1 MHANHFSDY
10 LTPNQR
16 MDNSVFLKIDDS
28 SRHIDLALVTKR
40 LKRFNVKR
48 ILLYGTISDIEMFL
62 QQGKS
67 DLAHL
72 HGFEF
77 SVIFKPDLYTFL
89 KENISKIENFLLKRL
104 FCNVAYFK
112 RHLLLSQDV
121 FHFFD
126 SQPEVL
132 TVRAQSDPVVIDLP
146 HAEDVDSL
154 FLLANS
160 NKGNI
165 YEEVTEVTRHFNPL
179 TGKLSLPLKRGKTYR
194 LIVLRKY
201 YFDQETDISHAFNY
215 YDATPFAALQKW
227 FKKRLLRLPV
237 PVNGVVYHLEE
248 MFDVTQKINGVYYS
262 ANLEK
267 VLHGIKKTIAFYY
280 ANNPNGSINNIF
292 LSIVLKRYFNSMLRP
307 RFNIISPSVRY
318 VVAPDSSLTRI
329 MDVDHQ
335 FLIELDMER
344 FEPHTPYYW
353 KAVATLKRAQSQL
366 FAENQQKLPVI
377 AHCLMQSHFS
387 IPEQKVHIDLL
398 HQAGASQI
406 WWKDKAD
413 NTVISEANG
422 QFILKKLGY
431 ANHLSTFLAQGLPVS
446 EVLILYPSL
455 DQNQQG
461 FLDVLKELYH
471 AGINFEL
478 IDYDLF
484 NSNHLCKIEGDK
496 LVFNQK
502 SYRLLL
508 LPAIQVIPILTMD
521 KLLRFFNEGGHIAAI
536 QKIPV
541 KVELRERQRRFEALR
556 KKLWLVEPDMT
567 SITFIK
573 SAAGGKSYFIPKLS
587 LLKDFIQPYLYNQ
600 PVFAQAN
607 TPFLVHIRET
617 HNAFLAFVSNISK
630 DTELSVELL
639 ARGKWQ
645 PSEWN
650 AQKNIREAI
659 HFWHFEGGKLRVP
672 LHLFPLESRLI
683 VLEKNS
689 GSEPWH
695 VSACPAGHCHIEAP
709 EPEAFIVYL
718 HHERPA
724 TIPLNLTRH
733 EEMIKIPLQISE
745 TLRPIF
751 ITPDHWVLKAGN
763 KKQILHL
770 DDLRKV
776 IIEPE
781 TTILLQKTFVL
792 GKFQPNFAYFLDLG
806 LAPHPCKIHI
816 NGQSA
821 GLLWFHPFRTDIS
834 KFLRT
839 GENTL
844 EIEFIGPVGTK
855 APFVPSAG
863 YVFHTPIK
871 IVPYQKFYIR
881 AEDYSER
888 SRQIT
893 Q

>member
-1 MHANHFSDY
+1 MHANHFSDF

-16 MDNSVFLKIDDS
+16 VDNSVFLKIDDS
-28 SRHIDLALVTKR
+28 SQHIDLTRLTKR
-40 LKRFNVKR
+40 LKRFNVKKV
-48 ILLYGTISDIEMFL
+48 LLYGTLSDIEMFL

-67 DLAHL
+67 DPTQLQN
-72 HGFEF
+72 FEF
-77 SVIFKPDLYTFL
+77 SVIFKPDLYSFL

-104 FCNVAYFK
+104 FCNAAYFK

-126 SQPEVL
+126 TKPEVL
-132 TVRAQSDPVVIDLP
+132 TFYAQSDPVVIELP

-154 FLLANS
+154 FLLANG

-165 YEEVTEVTRHFNPL
+165 YEEVTEVTEHFNPI
-179 TGKLSLPLKRGKTYR
+179 TAKLSLSLKRGKEYR

-237 PVNGVVYHLEE
+237 PINSVVYHLEE

-353 KAVATLKRAQSQL
+353 KTVATLKRAQSQL
-366 FAENQQKLPVI
+366 FAENQQNLPVI

-406 WWKDKAD
+406 WWRDKAD
-413 NTVISEANG
+413 NTVISEANS
-422 QFILKKLGY
+422 QFIQKKLGY

-461 FLDVLKELYH
+461 FLEVLKELYH

-496 LVFNQK
+496 IVFNQK

-508 LPAIQVIPILTMD
+508 LPAIQVMPILTMD

-541 KVELRERQRRFEALR
+541 KVELRERQKRFEALR

-573 SAAGGKSYFIPKLS
+573 SAAGGKSYFIPRLH

-607 TPFLVHIRET
+607 TPFLIHIRET
-617 HNAFLAFVSNISK
+617 HNAFLAFVSNISNDK
-630 DTELSVELL
+630 EISVELL
-639 ARGKWQ
+639 AKGKWQ
-645 PSEWN
+645 PFEWN
-650 AQKNIREAI
+650 AQKHIREAI
-659 HFWHFEGGKLRVP
+659 HFWHLDGEKLRVP

-683 VLEKNS
+683 ILEKNA
-689 GSEPWH
+689 GDEPWH
-695 VSACPAGHCHIEAP
+695 VSACSAKHCHIEAP

-718 HHERPA
+718 HHDRPT
-724 TIPLNLTRH
+724 TIPLSLTRH

-745 TLRPIF
+745 TLRSIF

-770 DDLRKV
+770 DDLKKV

-806 LAPHPCKIHI
+806 LAPHPCKIHV
-816 NGQSA
+816 NGQMA
-821 GLLWFHPFRTDIS
+821 GLLWFHPFRMDIS
-834 KFLRT
+834 KFLRS
-839 GENTL
+839 GENSL
-844 EIEFIGPVGTK
+844 EIEFIGPVGTN

-863 YVFHTPIK
+863 YVFHNPIK

-888 SRQIT
+888 SRQIV